1 MVQTIRSITLLAG
14 EKKVLLEKPRRL
26 CRIFFSIRA
35 FAEQTA
41 WYETKISFDDPLFH
55 SFYVLDGPAK
65 YFEVEGVDIFQGNIW
80 VYNLSGTSL
89 LYSTTEILH

>member
-1 MVQTIRSITLLAG
+1 MVQTVYSVTILAG
-14 EKKVLLEKPRRL
+14 KKKILLEKPRRL
-26 CRIFFSIRA
+26 RRIFFSIRA
-35 FAEQTA
+35 FADDMA

-65 YFEVEGVDIFQGNIW
+65 YFEAEGVDIFQGNIW
-80 VYNLSGTSL
+80 VYNLSNTDL